1 MSAFGQTNAKPAR
14 IVRIMARYFFNL
26 TNGGTVR
33 DTDGEECLD
42 LDSAKALAVQ
52 TAHDFARNKRTPEI
66 AGVCLVTMLLK
77 PTFSIDYIKV
87 IMNLS

>member
-1 MSAFGQTNAKPAR
+1 
-14 IVRIMARYFFNL
+14 MARYFFNL
-26 TNGGTVR
+26 TNGVTVR

-66 AGVCLVTMLLK
+66 AGVCLCVTNADGKEVFRTPLAQ
-77 PTFSIDYIKV
+77 
-87 IMNLS
+87 